1 MELLKEL
8 KREKIKILVDD
19 KDNPRDFNFFD
30 MRDNATYTLKKLLG
44 AKIEIKSWSIE
55 PCEWNKDMNDLVL
68 YSENGNGYKPR
79 WPPRSG
85 TKRIFKQVL
94 RKLYERYFRKFGIL

>member
-30 MRDNATYTLKKLLG
+30 MHDNATYTLKKLLG
-44 AKIEIKSWSIE
+44 AKIEIK
-55 PCEWNKDMNDLVL
+55 K
-68 YSENGNGYKPR
+68 
-79 WPPRSG
+79 
-85 TKRIFKQVL
+85 
-94 RKLYERYFRKFGIL
+94 